1 MFRHYL
7 TTAFRNFAKH
17 RLYSFINIAGLAV
30 GLACAIFIVLFL
42 RDELSY
48 DRWIPDS
55 ENLYRVEVN
64 NVVPGRELM
73 KAAVAPFPMPR
84 SMQDHIPEVKAM
96 TRLAREPMDVR
107 AGDRQ
112 FSETVD
118 VVDPNFFQVF
128 KLPLLRGDPAAV
140 LAHPESI
147 VLSQSEARKYFGD
160 ADPIGKTLDVTEGF
174 GFGGTNA
181 TVHPLTVTG
190 ILRDLPHNTHLL
202 ADFIMPNSSQ
212 ADGMPQSAKESWEAE
227 QSYGYVLVEP
237 NADPQAVLAKFNP
250 IVDQNV
256 DSTKDG
262 SPKMRGSEH
271 EQVHLTQI
279 WNIHL
284 TSDNN
289 IGAVKPAGNWATVYG
304 FAVIA
309 MLILLVACFNFTNL
323 ATARAMLRAREISL
337 RKAVGA
343 TRRQLI
349 TQFLGEAVITA
360 LIALVVALALVEVLL
375 PTYDQFLNQPITFDY
390 LADWQLFLGL
400 IVTAIAAGLVSGA
413 YPALVLSRFQPA
425 AVLKSNASGQT
436 GSGFARMVLVVLQFS
451 VSIGLGIAVIVV
463 FRQIDFARHADLG
476 FNRDGLVILFVG
488 NNLPPAGQESFAHA
502 LADSPVIAGVAESTT
517 VPFMSAYYDAKVQ
530 VPGNSQISPFRMMN
544 LSPEFPQLYEMQL
557 LAGRYLSRAHGEDT
571 LPAYLFTG
579 GAQKPQETTDN
590 RNVLINAQGAR
601 RLGWTANEAIGK
613 VVTLVDAR
621 VVIVGVLADPKMDGV
636 KTSAVPMVYG
646 YSPEANYYFSIRIH
660 GAALSEAMSHIDKTW
675 RSFVPGSPLQ
685 SFFLSD
691 SFEGQF
697 KSDERQGQMFS
708 FFVGIAIFIACLGL
722 FGLAAFTAQRRT
734 KEIGL
739 RKVFGART
747 RDIVRLLLWQFSI
760 PVLIA
765 NVIAWPVAYYYLHR
779 WLESYAYRIT
789 LSPLYFLA
797 AGVTALTIAWLTII
811 AHAVRIARASP
822 ILSLRYE

>member
-17 RLYSFINIAGLAV
+17 RLYSFINVAGLAV

-48 DRWIPDS
+48 DKWIPDS

-64 NVVPGRELM
+64 IAVPGRDLM
-73 KAAVAPFPMPR
+73 KVAAAPFPMPR
-84 SMQDHIPEVKAM
+84 SMQEHIPEVKAM

-118 VVDPNFFQVF
+118 VVDPNFFQVI

-140 LAHPESI
+140 LVHPESI
-147 VLSQSEARKYFGD
+147 VLSQSEAHKYFGD

-181 TVHPLTVTG
+181 AVHPLTVTG
-190 ILRDLPHNTHLL
+190 VFRDLPHNTHLD

-212 ADGMPQSAKESWEAE
+212 ADGMPLSAKESWEAE
-227 QSYGYVLVEP
+227 QSYGYVLLQP
-237 NADPQAVLAKFNP
+237 NADPQTVLAKFNP

-256 DSTKDG
+256 DSSEDAL
-262 SPKMRGSEH
+262 PRMRGSEH
-271 EQVHLTQI
+271 KQVHLTQI

-289 IGAVKPAGNWATVYG
+289 IAGLKPAGSWTTVYG

-360 LIALVVALALVEVLL
+360 MIALVLALALVEVLL
-375 PTYDQFLNQPITFDY
+375 PTYDQFLTRPISFDY

-425 AVLKSNASGQT
+425 AVLKSNASSQT
-436 GSGFARMVLVVLQFS
+436 GSGLMRMVLVVLQFS

-463 FRQIDFARHADLG
+463 FRQVDFARHADLG

-488 NNLPPAGQESFAHA
+488 NNLPPAADESFAHA
-502 LADSPVIAGVAESTT
+502 LANSPAITGVAESTT
-517 VPFMSAYYDAKVQ
+517 VPFMSAYYDAKVH
-530 VPGNSQISPFRMMN
+530 VPGNSQISQFRMMN
-544 LSPEFPQLYEMQL
+544 LSPEFPKLYEMQL
-557 LAGRYLSRAHGEDT
+557 LAGRYLTRDRGDDT
-571 LPAYLFTG
+571 LPAYLFSSDG
-579 GAQKPQETTDN
+579 KQSQETSAN
-590 RNVLINAQGAR
+590 GNILINAQAAR
-601 RLGWTANEAIGK
+601 RLGWTANEAVGQAII
-613 VVTLVDAR
+613 LEDAH
-621 VVIVGVLADPKMDGV
+621 VVIVGVLADPKIDGLRS
-636 KTSAVPMVYG
+636 SAVPMVYG
-646 YSPEANYYFSIRIH
+646 YNPEANYYFSIRIH
-660 GAALSEAMSHIDKTW
+660 GAALSDAISHIDKTW
-675 RSFVPGSPLQ
+675 KSFVPGSPVQ
-685 SFFLSD
+685 RFFLSD
-691 SFEGQF
+691 SFESQF
-697 KSDERQGQMFS
+697 KLDERQGQMFS
-708 FFVGIAIFIACLGL
+708 FFVGIAIFVACLGL

-747 RDIVRLLLWQFSI
+747 RDVVRLLLWQFSI

-765 NVIAWPVAYYYLHR
+765 NVIAWPVAYYYLHH
-779 WLESYAYRIT
+779 WLEGYAYRIT
-789 LSPLYFLA
+789 LNPLDFLA
-797 AGVTALTIAWLTII
+797 AGVIALTIAWLTII

-822 ILSLRYE
+822 MVALRYE

>member
-17 RLYSFINIAGLAV
+17 RLYSFINVAGLTV
-30 GLACAIFIVLFL
+30 GLACAIFIILFL

-64 NVVPGRELM
+64 NSVPGRELM

-84 SMQDHIPEVKAM
+84 SMQEHIPEVKAM

-107 AGDRQ
+107 VGNRQ

-118 VVDPNFFQVF
+118 VVEPNFFQVF
-128 KLPLLRGDPAAV
+128 KLPLIRGDAAAV

-181 TVHPLTVTG
+181 AVHPLTVTG
-190 ILRDLPHNTHLL
+190 VFGDLPHNTHLL

-227 QSYGYVLVEP
+227 QSYGYVLLEP
-237 NADPQAVLAKFNP
+237 NADPQTVLAKFNP

-271 EQVHLTQI
+271 EQVQLTQI

-284 TSDNN
+284 TSDNS
-289 IGAVKPAGNWATVYG
+289 IGAIKPGGSWTTVYG

-349 TQFLGEAVITA
+349 IQFLGEAVITA
-360 LIALVVALALVEVLL
+360 MVALVLALALVEVLL
-375 PTYDQFLNQPITFDY
+375 PTYDQFLNRPITFDY
-390 LADWQLFLGL
+390 LTDWRLFFGL
-400 IVTAIAAGLVSGA
+400 IAAAIAAGLVSGA

-425 AVLKSNASGQT
+425 AVLKSNASSQT
-436 GSGFARMVLVVLQFS
+436 GSGLARMVLVVLQFS

-463 FRQIDFARHADLG
+463 FRQIDFARHAELG

-502 LADSPVIAGVAESTT
+502 LADSPAIAGVAESTT

-544 LSPEFPQLYEMQL
+544 LSPEFPKVYEMQL
-557 LAGRYLSRAHGEDT
+557 LAGRYLSRARGEDT

-579 GAQKPQETTDN
+579 GARKSQDTTDN

-601 RLGWTANEAIGK
+601 RFGWTAKEAVGQVII
-613 VVTLVDAR
+613 LEDAH
-621 VVIVGVLADPKMDGV
+621 VVIVGVLADPKIDGV
-636 KTSAVPMVYG
+636 KSSAVPMVYG

-660 GAALSEAMSHIDKTW
+660 GAALSDAISHIDKTW
-675 RSFVPGSPLQ
+675 KSYVPGSSVQ
-685 SFFLSD
+685 RFFLSD
-691 SFEGQF
+691 SFESQF

-765 NVIAWPVAYYYLHR
+765 NVIAWPVAYYYLHH

-789 LSPLYFLA
+789 LNPLDFLL
-797 AGVTALTIAWLTII
+797 AGIVALTIAWVTVI

-822 ILSLRYE
+822 IVALRYE